1 MKREEW
7 ESLGTPTGKMWREAR
22 NAVLACAVIAGSILA
37 SSVNAAGAEPAADV
51 HVTPAPATEAVDVEV
66 IHNQLRA
73 VRDAILEAWK
83 RRDIDA
89 VLSHVDPDVVV
100 TWQNGT
106 VSRGPEAIRK
116 FYDEMLV
123 GEGSV
128 LSGVESTFAVDD
140 LSVLHGMDTAIAF
153 GTIHDDV
160 SFKRSATAAFI
171 GAGSK
176 IGLDSR
182 WTATLVR
189 KAGDWKLAS
198 YHVSANIF
206 SNPVL
211 ALGTKAAGRVA
222 GIGGFAI
229 GVVLALLVGWLVW
242 RRKPKAA

>member
-1 MKREEW
+1 MKREWEW
-7 ESLGTPTGKMWREAR
+7 LGTLSGKVCREVR
-22 NAVLACAVIAGSILA
+22 KAVLACAVIVGSILA
-37 SSVNAAGAEPAADV
+37 SPVNATDAEPGADV
-51 HVTPAPATEAVDVEV
+51 HVAPAPTAEAVDVGA

-73 VRDAILEAWK
+73 VRDAILDAWK

-89 VLSHVDPDVVV
+89 VLSHVDSDVVV

-116 FYDEMLV
+116 FYNEMLV

-140 LSVLHGMDTAIAF
+140 LSVLHGLDTAIAF

-160 SFKRSATAAFI
+160 SFKRSASAAFI

-189 KAGDWKLAS
+189 KGEEWKLAS

-222 GIGGFAI
+222 GLGGFAI
-229 GVVLALLVGWLVW
+229 GAVLALLVGWLVW

>member
-1 MKREEW
+1 MKHEW
-7 ESLGTPTGKMWREAR
+7 VM
-22 NAVLACAVIAGSILA
+22 LAFAVIAGSML
-37 SSVNAAGAEPAADV
+37 SMPLNAAESDQGADV
-51 HVTPAPATEAVDVEV
+51 LATPAQRAEAFDVDAV
-66 IHNQLRA
+66 HNQLRA

-89 VLSHVDPDVVV
+89 LLSHVDRDVVV

-116 FYDEMLV
+116 FYEEMLV

-128 LSGVESTFAVDD
+128 LSGVESTLEVDD
-140 LSVLHGMDTAIAF
+140 LSILHGMDTAIAF

-160 SFKRSATAAFI
+160 SFKRTASAAFI

-176 IGLDSR
+176 LGLDSR

-189 KAGDWKLAS
+189 KAGEWKLAS

-211 ALGTKAAGRVA
+211 ALGAKAAGRVA
-222 GIGGFAI
+222 GIGGFAV
-229 GVVLALLVGWLVW
+229 GAVLALLVGWLVW

>member
-1 MKREEW
+1 MQGEFASCKW
-7 ESLGTPTGKMWREAR
+7 L
-22 NAVLACAVIAGSILA
+22 VLASAVVAVATVTPSTALA
-37 SSVNAAGAEPAADV
+37 SDDESADV
-51 HVTPAPATEAVDVEV
+51 RVAPVAEAQAVNVES
-66 IHNQLRA
+66 IHNELRA
-73 VRDAILEAWK
+73 VRDAMLDAWK
-83 RRDIDA
+83 RRDIDG
-89 VLSHVDPDVVV
+89 VLSHVDPDIVV

-106 VSRGPEAIRK
+106 VNRGPEAIRK
-116 FYDEMLV
+116 FYSEMLV

-128 LSGVESTFAVDD
+128 LSNIESTFTVDD
-140 LSVLHGMDTAIAF
+140 LSVLHGSDTAVAF
-153 GTIHDDV
+153 GSIHDDM

-189 KAGDWKLAS
+189 KAGQWKLAS

-229 GVVLALLVGWLVW
+229 GAVLALLVGWLVW

>member
-1 MKREEW
+1 MNGEW
-7 ESLGTPTGKMWREAR
+7 QLLGTLSGKAR
-22 NAVLACAVIAGSILA
+22 CGLRQAMLACTLIIASILA
-37 SSVNAAGAEPAADV
+37 SPVNAAADAEAADV
-51 HVTPAPATEAVDVEV
+51 RVMPAPAVEAVDVAA
-66 IHNQLRA
+66 IHNELRA

-106 VSRGPEAIRK
+106 VNRGPEAIRK

-123 GEGSV
+123 GEGSE
-128 LSGVESTFAVDD
+128 LSGIESTFAVDD
-140 LSVLHGMDTAIAF
+140 LSVLHGTDTAIAF
-153 GTIHDDV
+153 GTIHDDMT
-160 SFKRSATAAFI
+160 FKRGAAATFI
-171 GAGSK
+171 GAGRQ

-189 KAGDWKLAS
+189 KAGEWKLAS